1 MHVFRGIPYAQPPI
15 GPLRFAGPMVHE
27 PWGGVRDGDYSE
39 VLQLN
44 QLLQTTIAAA
54 GKRWR
59 KDANLLCT
67 VKFVC
72 GKIGLAGRAADV
84 VLLVG

>member
-1 MHVFRGIPYAQPPI
+1 
-15 GPLRFAGPMVHE
+15 
-27 PWGGVRDGDYSE
+27 